1 MKLRLRLR
9 LRLLGVAAA
18 GAVVGSVAMLG
29 LQDEATS
36 VTPSIDRPAAPP
48 IDPLPAKTPT
58 PTDGLVLAWT
68 PGGLPPGLGSAVAAA
83 PMVESLTVVRGDP
96 VELTASAG
104 AEGKPVGKPVGS
116 AVDGMVIPLDAISID
131 PATYPATVPAAARQL
146 FAALRDDEVVLGAT
160 SARLRG
166 IGAGG
171 TLTLNGGRVLT
182 VAGVVEDVAV
192 GGAEVAFTHEGGA
205 ASGVVTE
212 RSLLVT
218 YDGERAAVEDAVRGL
233 LAPAAAVR
241 FRAPGETPF
250 LRSSDAV
257 LPQALVKDTFG
268 EFAYRPPSAGQ
279 GAGQVAGPGAGRDVE
294 IDPAWEAANIV
305 NADVPLLGRVR
316 CHRLLV
322 PLLIGAMDELVRGG
336 LAELVDPAEFDGCW
350 NPRLVKAEGALSHH
364 AWGAAF
370 DLGYGDNPTGL
381 ASGQDERLVEVLARW
396 GFTWGGPWLVPDP
409 AHFEFLATPP
419 AQR

>member
-1 MKLRLRLR
+1 MRLGLR
-9 LRLLGVAAA
+9 LRLLGVAAT

-29 LQDEATS
+29 LQDEDIS
-36 VTPSIDRPAAPP
+36 VTPGTDRSVAPAV
-48 IDPLPAKTPT
+48 DPLPTKTPT
-58 PTDGLVLAWT
+58 PTEGLVLAWT
-68 PGGLPPGLGSAVAAA
+68 PGGLPPGLAAAVAAA
-83 PMVESLTVVRGDP
+83 PMVESVTVVRGDP

-104 AEGKPVGKPVGS
+104 AEGKPVGS
-116 AVDGMVIPLDAISID
+116 AADGMVIPLDAISVD
-131 PATYPATVPAAARQL
+131 PATYPATVPASARQL
-146 FAALRDDEVVLGAT
+146 FAGLHDDEVVLGAT

-171 TLTLNGGRVLT
+171 TLTLAGGRALT

-257 LPQALVKDTFG
+257 LPQALVKETFG
-268 EFAYRPPSAGQ
+268 EFAYRPTGDGQGDEQ
-279 GAGQVAGPGAGRDVE
+279 GAGRDGQGAGRDVE

-316 CHRLLV
+316 CHRLVV
-322 PLLIGAMDELVRGG
+322 PLLIGAMDELVRDG
-336 LAELVDPAEFDGCW
+336 LAGLVSPAEFDGCW
-350 NPRLVKAEGALSHH
+350 DPRLVKAEGALSHH

-381 ASGQDERLVEVLARW
+381 ASGQDPRLVAVLARW

-419 AQR
+419 A